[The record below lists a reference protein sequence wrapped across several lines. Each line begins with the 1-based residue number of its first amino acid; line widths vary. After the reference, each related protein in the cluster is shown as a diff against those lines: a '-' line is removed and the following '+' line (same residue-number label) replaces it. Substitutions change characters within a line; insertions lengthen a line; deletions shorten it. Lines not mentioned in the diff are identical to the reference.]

1 MPNTFGS
8 RLRAARQ
15 GRGYTQEDAAKQI
28 DGLTAS
34 ALSNY
39 ERGVRDPDTERLAR
53 LAALYG
59 VTVDWLLGKKAGPE
73 ILPMYLDH
81 LSPGM
86 QAFVRREVA
95 AGCPWLHVIREI
107 VEKGLTVQEIEQ
119 VLKLFVKAKGGAE
132 RKADSGSQPDYAPP
146 STKR

>member
-15 GRGYTQEDAAKQI
+15 GRGYTQEDAAKRI

-39 ERGVRDPDTERLAR
+39 ERGLRDPDTERLAR
-53 LAALYG
+53 LATLYG
-59 VTVDWLLGKKAGPE
+59 VTVDWLLGKEAGPE

-81 LSPGM
+81 LALDM

-95 AGCPWLHVIREI
+95 AGCPWLHLLKEMEER
-107 VEKGLTVQEIEQ
+107 GLPSKQIEQ
-119 VLKLFVKAKGGAE
+119 VLRLFMEVREGAE